1 MPGAIEELY
10 QMLLLFIFLD
20 MLAIL
25 AGAGLTFVV
34 QSSSVFTSTI
44 TPLVGIGVIS
54 LKRMYPLTLGSNI
67 GTTTTSLLAALTAD
81 GEDLAKTLQIAFCHF
96 FFNISG
102 ILLWYPIPFM
112 RRVPL
117 NGAKFLG
124 KTTAKYRWFAVAY
137 LLIVFFII
145 PAIIFALS
153 LIEPLWVMGGILI
166 VVGLFAA
173 FIVIVKILQ
182 AKKPR
187 FLPRILRDWK
197 FLPIYFRSLEPYD
210 RVIMKLFGWCNCRW
224 CRRCQKG
231 DDSESGSAF
240 EEITDTVKEKAPD
253 EYKYTENGL
262 KKDFKNTSQ
271 NGKVNGA
278 YDGYE
283 NEVV

>member
-1 MPGAIEELY
+1 
-10 QMLLLFIFLD
+10 

-34 QSSSVFTSTI
+34 QSSSVFTSTM

-81 GEDLAKTLQIAFCHF
+81 GEDLAKALQIAFCHF

-137 LLIVFFII
+137 LLVVFFII
-145 PAIIFALS
+145 PAIIFGLS
-153 LIEPLWVMGGILI
+153 LIRPLWVMGGILI
-166 VVGLFAA
+166 VVRLFAA
-173 FIVIVKILQ
+173 FVVIVKILQ
-182 AKKPR
+182 AKKPEV
-187 FLPRILRDWK
+187 LPGILRDWK

-210 RVIMKLFGWCNCRW
+210 RVIIKLFGWC
-224 CRRCQKG
+224 RCCKKKNDEEKG
-231 DDSESGSAF
+231 NAL
-240 EEITDTVKEKAPD
+240 EEVTDLNKEKIPD
-253 EYKYTENGL
+253 ENNHTYNGV
-262 KKDFKNTSQ
+262 KNNSRDTSQ
-271 NGKVNGA
+271 NGKVNEA
-278 YDGYE
+278 YMVA
-283 NEVV
+283 NEDEAV